1 MCRLFG
7 FRSVIRSQ
15 VHRSLVSADNAL
27 QVQSSHHPDG
37 WGVVYY
43 VGGSPHLVR
52 NAASAVSDKLF
63 ARVSGVVASET
74 VLAHVRRATQGDHTL
89 VNAHPFQYGRWTFAH
104 NGNLEGFARHRQ
116 LLLSM
121 IPPEMRRF
129 ILGDT
134 DSEVLF
140 FLLLSHMERRAPIHA
155 PEFDLDLLVDAVRSV
170 VDEIT
175 ELCGPVETDPAG
187 PSHLT
192 YLTFVITDGRAM
204 VAHQGGKPLFY
215 STYKHRCPERDTC
228 PSWGEAC
235 EALPS
240 AGFVNHFIVSSEPL
254 QGENVWHALEPFEIA
269 AVDSRMRIRLWTGAT
284 LMGASI

>member
-27 QVQSSHHPDG
+27 QVQSSQHPDG

-43 VGGSPHLVR
+43 VGGAPHLVR
-52 NAASAVSDKLF
+52 NAASALSDRLF
-63 ARVSGVVASET
+63 ARVSGVAASET
-74 VLAHVRRATQGDHTL
+74 VLAHIRRATQGELTM

-104 NGNLEGFARHRQ
+104 NGNLADFDRHRGT
-116 LLLSM
+116 LLAM

-140 FLLLSHMERRAPIHA
+140 FLLLAQMERRAPIHA
-155 PEFDLDLLVDAVRSV
+155 AEYDLDLLVDAVRAV
-170 VDEIT
+170 VDAVT
-175 ELCGPVETDPAG
+175 EVCGPIETDPAG
-187 PSHLT
+187 APSRT
-192 YLTFVITDGRAM
+192 YLTFVVTDGRAM

-215 STYKHRCPERDTC
+215 STYKHRCPERDSC

-235 EALPS
+235 EALPA
-240 AGFVNHFIVSSEPL
+240 AGYVNHFIVSSEPL
-254 QGENVWHALEPFEIA
+254 QGENVWHSLAPHEVA
-269 AVDSRMRIRLWTGAT
+269 AVDAGMRIRLWTAATMLGA
-284 LMGASI
+284 AI